1 MVDLIPILWTQIN
14 SNQSTNQPQNAEEE
28 GSTAP
33 ATTVNA
39 SQASSSTS
47 SGEKRP
53 RRAATG
59 RKCLNVGQLS
69 IVCKNPFSFLA
80 TFRVLQK
87 RENQNQNNDFGK
99 NHRATL
105 HIFWIL
111 NLYGNETV

>member
-1 MVDLIPILWTQIN
+1 MLRDGCHSYTCPVR
-14 SNQSTNQPQNAEEE
+14 
-28 GSTAP
+28 G
-33 ATTVNA
+33 
-39 SQASSSTS
+39 
-47 SGEKRP
+47 
-53 RRAATG
+53 
-59 RKCLNVGQLS
+59 S